1 MDRGAWWGHKESRH
15 DWVTQQQQRSS
26 EGKVTLVSRRN
37 RGTGK
42 GHLVQVAEA
51 GVEKV
56 SRREA
61 LGGPT
66 PGCVAKGFV
75 QDHGFIASRKLSV
88 SNSSPNLHQSQSS
101 RFRF

>member
-1 MDRGAWWGHKESRH
+1 MDREISWTEELGGVTKESRH
-15 DWVTQQQQRSS
+15 DWVTQQRSS

-56 SRREA
+56 RREA
-61 LGGPT
+61 LGGTT
-66 PGCVAKGFV
+66 PGCVAR
-75 QDHGFIASRKLSV
+75 DLSRIMGS
-88 SNSSPNLHQSQSS
+88 
-101 RFRF
+101 